1 MIRLYRTA
9 ISRWHRITIA
19 SPIPLKNGARPQRH
33 VNDFFTGLRQV
44 ASPAQENRMRAW
56 EREALRFK
64 VIPGWVGH
72 LLVLA
77 AFIAAAIAIFKLF

>member
-1 MIRLYRTA
+1 
-9 ISRWHRITIA
+9 
-19 SPIPLKNGARPQRH
+19 
-33 VNDFFTGLRQV
+33 
-44 ASPAQENRMRAW
+44 MRAW
-56 EREALRFK
+56 EREALSFK